1 MGIYGQPHQAVIY
14 YMRLV
19 LIVLYLWGAMH
30 HHHDM
35 EDQMKIRRFLALLCV
50 LTVLCMN
57 TITVAP
63 SLADSADDENA
74 TAQVQA
80 ELVSNKKKK

>member
-1 MGIYGQPHQAVIY
+1 MGICGQPLPAVIY

-19 LIVLYLWGAMH
+19 LIVLYPWGAMH

-57 TITVAP
+57 SITVAP
-63 SLADSADDENA
+63 SLADAA
-74 TAQVQA
+74 
-80 ELVSNKKKK
+80 